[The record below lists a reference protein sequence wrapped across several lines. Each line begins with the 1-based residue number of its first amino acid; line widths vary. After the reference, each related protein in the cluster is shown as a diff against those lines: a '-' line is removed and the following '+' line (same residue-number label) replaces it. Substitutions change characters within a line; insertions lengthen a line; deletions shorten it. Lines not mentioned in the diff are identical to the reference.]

1 MTSCCE
7 PPGGHSGTVGT
18 NLGMVCPPRQRNDTW
33 QNARWKQR
41 EEEKRE
47 QRSGWVGEWCCE
59 WKETID
65 CLAVRTKIC
74 KGFDKGLI
82 FCTNIFLDL
91 RASKRSKQAFHQ
103 LNMLL
108 LDGKKNASCLNE
120 WIGALYGPQSGV
132 WPQIQLRKSGLV
144 VIPVLIV
151 GGKGLPG
158 KCEVNGC

>member
-7 PPGGHSGTVGT
+7 PVGT

-108 LDGKKNASCLNE
+108 LDAKKNASCLNE
-120 WIGALYGPQSGV
+120 WIGALVYGPQSGV